1 MGPDDPS
8 RLLPLTLPSCW
19 RAPAAAT
26 HAHTIGGASTGGC
39 NLTPLYWRTVLAV
52 WMTMRPR
59 HTRLSVR
66 PLLFFLSAAPLIAN
80 AELPGNY
87 SAWMAVSIMSRQQ
100 GILGGP
106 GDASQLLQAGFT
118 QKAFHQLLSANLST
132 SAADS
137 FSAYIRQSVD
147 SVTRVLSNASH
158 DTSYPLDRLSSGNA
172 LLRAYTQTESAS
184 YASALTALEDSI
196 ALQPRNA
203 EGGLWYYV
211 YPNVSYL
218 DGMYSFAPFSA
229 AYALAYD
236 DSSEPVSL
244 RSAVANITY
253 QLDLLWEHCRN
264 ASTGLLV
271 HGYDDSKTRVWAN
284 PETGASPHV
293 WGRSLGWYTLALV
306 DTLEILQDTLLNSGV
321 DAEAWHHVHGQFA
334 ELAEAI
340 ARAADP
346 VSGAWWQVLDEPG
359 REGNYIES
367 SGSAMF
373 VAALLK
379 GSRLGYLNASDASDA
394 IDFSPGNASLYVDV
408 ATRAYEYIAETFVVD
423 NGNGTLGWNGTVS
436 VCSLNSTASY
446 EVRCGGPNVR
456 RTLMVGRST
465 TSASRSCTI
474 ACWGQLLSCLRR
486 WSTNCWTTVLAHNDL
501 TS

>member
-1 MGPDDPS
+1 MDPDDPS
-8 RLLPLTLPSCW
+8 RLLPLTFPSCW
-19 RAPAAAT
+19 RASAAAT
-26 HAHTIGGASTGGC
+26 QAHTIDGASTDGC
-39 NLTPLYWRTVLAV
+39 KVTPLHWRTVLTV
-52 WMTMRPR
+52 WMTMRLR
-59 HTRLSVR
+59 YTRLSVR
-66 PLLFFLSAAPLIAN
+66 PLLFGLLAAAPFIAN
-80 AELPGNY
+80 AEELPGNY
-87 SAWMAVSIMSRQQ
+87 SAWMAASIMSRQQ

-132 SAADS
+132 SAAIADS
-137 FSAYIRQSVD
+137 LPSYIQQSVD
-147 SVTRVLSNASH
+147 SVTSVLSNASH

-172 LLRAYTQTESAS
+172 LLRAYTKTENAS

-196 ALQPRNA
+196 ALQPRNV

-229 AYALAYD
+229 AYALALAYD
-236 DSSEPVSL
+236 PEPVSL

-293 WGRSLGWYTLALV
+293 WGRSLGWYALALV
-306 DTLEILQDTLLNSGV
+306 DTLEILQGALLNDGV
-321 DAEAWHHVHGQFA
+321 DAGAWQHIHTHFA
-334 ELAEAI
+334 ELAGAI
-340 ARAADP
+340 ARAAD
-346 VSGAWWQVLDEPG
+346 SATGAWWQVLDEPG
-359 REGNYIES
+359 RAGNYIES

-379 GSRLGYLNASDASDA
+379 GSRLGYLNVSNASDAMSCP
-394 IDFSPGNASLYVDV
+394 PGNASTYVDV
-408 ATRAYEYIAETFVVD
+408 ASRAYEYIAETFVVD

-446 EVRCGGPNVR
+446 EVRCGSPDVR
-456 RTLMVGRST
+456 LTLTVGHST
-465 TSASRSCTI
+465 MSTSRSCTI
-474 ACWGQLLSCLRR
+474 AC
-486 WSTNCWTTVLAHNDL
+486 
-501 TS
+501 

>member
-1 MGPDDPS
+1 
-8 RLLPLTLPSCW
+8 
-19 RAPAAAT
+19 
-26 HAHTIGGASTGGC
+26 
-39 NLTPLYWRTVLAV
+39 
-52 WMTMRPR
+52 MRPR
-59 HTRLSVR
+59 RTTWLWVHA
-66 PLLFFLSAAPLIAN
+66 LLFSPFDAPAN
-80 AELPGNY
+80 GQELAGNY
-87 SAWMAVSIMSRQQ
+87 SAWMAASIMSRQQ

-118 QKAFHQLLSANLST
+118 QKAFHQLLSSNLSA
-132 SAADS
+132 SAAIADS
-137 FSAYIRQSVD
+137 LSAYIQD
-147 SVTRVLSNASH
+147 SVASVTNVVSNASQ

-172 LLRAYTQTESAS
+172 LLRAYAQTENAS

-236 DSSEPVSL
+236 DEPVSL
-244 RSAVANITY
+244 RHAVANITY

-271 HGYDDSKTRVWAN
+271 HGYDAAKTRVWAN
-284 PETGASPHV
+284 PVTGASPHV
-293 WGRSLGWYTLALV
+293 WGRSLGWYSLALV
-306 DTLEILQDTLLNSGV
+306 DTLELLQSALLDGGV
-321 DAEAWHHVHGQFA
+321 DVGAWHHVRGRFQ
-334 ELAEAI
+334 ELAGAI

-346 VSGAWWQVLDEPG
+346 ASGAWWQVLDEPG

-379 GSRLGYLNASDASDA
+379 GSRLGYLNTLDLVDADA
-394 IDFSPGNASLYVDV
+394 TAGNISYTDV
-408 ATRAYEYIAETFVVD
+408 ASRAYEYIVETFVVD
-423 NGNGTLGWNGTVS
+423 NGSGTLGWNGTVS

-446 EVRCGGPNVR
+446 EVCRPSSDAHSMLINV
-456 RTLMVGRST
+456 TRST
-465 TSASRSCTI
+465 MSANRSCMT
-474 ACWGQLLSCLRR
+474 ACLGLLLSCSRR
-486 WSTNCWTTVLAHNDL
+486 WSTNCSRIITDT
-501 TS
+501 